1 MVKFAVV
8 ALLGVLPGW
17 AQRPHPNDARDYAN
31 YLAPFVSS
39 PPSVVD
45 RMLEVADLRPGQVL
59 FDLGSGDG
67 RVLIT
72 AVQRYKVKG
81 VGVEISAS
89 LCKATEDRIKALK
102 LSDRVRVIH
111 DDMMNVDLSPADVVI
126 IYLETKSNEILRPKL
141 EKSLRPGARVISH
154 DFAVSGWKANR
165 TEQLDAF
172 RRPHTIYIY
181 DMPPKV
187 K

>member
-1 MVKFAVV
+1 MVKLAALVLVGVV
-8 ALLGVLPGW
+8 PIW
-17 AQRPHPNDARDYAN
+17 AQFPTKRDARDYSN
-31 YLAPFVSS
+31 YLAPFVST

-45 RMLEVADLRPGQVL
+45 RMLEVAGLRPGELVY
-59 FDLGSGDG
+59 DLGSGDG

-72 AVQRYKVKG
+72 AVQKYKVKG

-89 LCKATEDRIKALK
+89 LCRATEDRVKELN
-102 LSDRVRVIH
+102 LTDRIRVVH

-141 EKSLRPGARVISH
+141 EKSLHPGARVISH
-154 DFAVSGWKANR
+154 DFAVSGWKPNR

-172 RRPHTIYIY
+172 SRPHMIYIY
-181 DMPPKV
+181 DMPPKPR
-187 K
+187 